1 MYRTVENRSLRV
13 LGAPREYVQGPG
25 ALDELPR
32 LAARHGNGHLLAVID
47 GFLFDTLSK
56 RLQANFSARGQQVT
70 CLRFA
75 GEATREEGDR
85 IVAAM
90 AGADVVA
97 GIGGG
102 KCIDIGK
109 YAGLHGS
116 KPVFSVPTVASN
128 DAPTSRLIVLYN
140 EAHAVTG
147 TEFLDYNPDIV
158 LVDTDII
165 ASAPPRLLR
174 AGIGDA
180 LTKLYEARAT
190 AVSDGANSFTARAP
204 FLGRK
209 LGEICREVIR
219 RCGPPVLTALER
231 GERHPDFEE
240 LVETLI
246 LLSGITF
253 ESGGLSVAHSMIR
266 GLTRVPAL
274 AGYLHGEHVAYST
287 LVQISLEGD
296 DNDLADAMEFN
307 HSIGLPISLHELG
320 VPPEAVVAAA
330 VDIAAGTMTAP
341 YITNFPR
348 KLEAPDIVNAIL
360 GVEAVANNSE
370 RQPNAGR

>member
-1 MYRTVENRSLRV
+1 MYRTVENPSLRV

-25 ALDELPR
+25 AIDELPH
-32 LAARHGNGHLLAVID
+32 LAARHGDGHLLAVID
-47 GFLFDTLSK
+47 GFLFDTLSP
-56 RLQANFSARGQQVT
+56 RLEALFASRGQTAT

-75 GEATREEGDR
+75 GEATRAEGDR
-85 IVAAM
+85 IVAALG
-90 AGADVVA
+90 AADVVA

-109 YAGLHGS
+109 YAGLHGG

-128 DAPTSRLIVLYN
+128 DAPTSRLIVIYT
-140 EAHAVTG
+140 EAHAVAG
-147 TEFLDYNPDIV
+147 TEFLAYNPDLV

-165 ASAPPRLLR
+165 AAAPPRLLR

-190 AVSDGANSFTARAP
+190 ALSDGANSFSARAP

-209 LGEICREVIR
+209 LGAICGEVIR
-219 RCGPPVLTALER
+219 RAGPPVLEALSR
-231 GERHPDFEE
+231 GERHADFEE

-246 LLSGITF
+246 LASGITF

-266 GLTRVPAL
+266 GLTRIPAL

-287 LVQISLEGD
+287 LVQIVIEGD
-296 DNDLADAMEFN
+296 EADLRGAFAFN
-307 HSIGLPISLHELG
+307 RSIGLPISLGELG
-320 VPPEAVVAAA
+320 VEPKDIVAAA
-330 VDIAAGTMTAP
+330 EEIAAGTMTAP

-348 KLEAPDIVNAIL
+348 KLEARDIAGAIL
-360 GVEAVANNSE
+360 ELEAIAKTSE
-370 RQPNAGR
+370 H

>member
-1 MYRTVENRSLRV
+1 MYRTVENPSHRV

-25 ALDELPR
+25 ALDELPH
-32 LAARHGNGHLLAVID
+32 LAARHGKGHLLAVID
-47 GFLFDTLSK
+47 GFLFDSLSK
-56 RLQANFSARGQQVT
+56 RLDALFVARGQRVT

-75 GEATREEGDR
+75 GEATRGEGER

-90 AGADVVA
+90 GEADVVA

-109 YAGLHGS
+109 FAGLHGG

-128 DAPTSRLIVLYN
+128 DAPTSRLIVLYT
-140 EAHAVTG
+140 EEHAVIG
-147 TEFLDYNPDIV
+147 TEFLAYNPDLV

-165 ASAPPRLLR
+165 ANAPPRLLR

-190 AVSDGANSFTARAP
+190 AVSDGANSFSARAP

-209 LGEICREVIR
+209 LGAICREVIHR
-219 RCGPPVLTALER
+219 SGPPVLEALSS

-246 LLSGITF
+246 LISGITF

-266 GLTRVPAL
+266 GLTRIPAL

-287 LVQISLEGD
+287 LVQIVLEGD
-296 DNDLADAMEFN
+296 EADLRDALAFN
-307 HSIGLPISLHELG
+307 RSIGLPVSLHELG
-320 VPPEAVVAAA
+320 VAQQDIAAA
-330 VDIAAGTMTAP
+330 AEAIAAGTMTAP

-348 KLEAPDIVNAIL
+348 KLDARDIATAIL
-360 GVEAVANNSE
+360 KLEAIADI
-370 RQPNAGR
+370 GD

>member
-1 MYRTVENRSLRV
+1 MYRTVENPSLRV

-25 ALDELPR
+25 AIDELPY
-32 LAARHGNGHLLAVID
+32 LAARHGDGHLLAVID
-47 GFLFDTLSK
+47 GFLFETLSP
-56 RLQANFSARGQQVT
+56 RLEELFAARGQTVT

-75 GEATREEGDR
+75 GEATRAEGDR
-85 IVAAM
+85 IVAALG
-90 AGADVVA
+90 AADVVA

-109 YAGLHGS
+109 YAGLHGG

-128 DAPTSRLIVLYN
+128 DAPTSRLIVLYT
-140 EAHAVTG
+140 EAHAVAG
-147 TEFLDYNPDIV
+147 TEFLASNPDLV

-165 ASAPPRLLR
+165 AAAPPRLLR

-190 AVSDGANSFTARAP
+190 ALSNGANSFSSRAP

-219 RCGPPVLTALER
+219 RCGKPVLDALTH
-231 GERHPDFEE
+231 GERHADFEE
-240 LVETLI
+240 LVETLVLI
-246 LLSGITF
+246 SGTTF

-274 AGYLHGEHVAYST
+274 SNYLHGEHVAYST
-287 LVQISLEGD
+287 LVQIVIEGD
-296 DNDLADAMEFN
+296 DHDLSDALAFN
-307 HSIGLPISLHELG
+307 RSIGLPVSLRELG
-320 VPPEAVVAAA
+320 VEPSDLDAAA
-330 VDIAAGTMTAP
+330 EEIAAGTMTAP

-348 KLEAPDIVNAIL
+348 RLEARDIAAAILKLESIVDI
-360 GVEAVANNSE
+360 GD
-370 RQPNAGR
+370 

>member
-1 MYRTVENRSLRV
+1 MYRTVENPSHRV

-25 ALDELPR
+25 ALDELPH
-32 LAARHGNGHLLAVID
+32 LAALHGKGHLLAVID

-56 RLQANFSARGQQVT
+56 RLETLFSARGQAVT

-75 GEATREEGDR
+75 GEATRSEGER

-90 AGADVVA
+90 GEADVVA

-109 YAGLHGS
+109 FAGLHGK

-128 DAPTSRLIVLYN
+128 DAPTSRLIVLYT
-140 EAHAVTG
+140 EDHAVAG
-147 TEFLDYNPDIV
+147 TEFLAFNPDLV

-165 ASAPPRLLR
+165 AAAPLRLLR

-190 AVSDGANSFTARAP
+190 ALSDGANSFSARAP

-209 LGEICREVIR
+209 LGAICREVIMR
-219 RCGPPVLTALER
+219 SGPPVLEALSR
-231 GERHPDFEE
+231 GERHADFEE

-246 LLSGITF
+246 LISGLTF

-266 GLTRVPAL
+266 GLTRVPQL

-287 LVQISLEGD
+287 LVQIVLEGD
-296 DNDLADAMEFN
+296 AGDLQDAMAFN
-307 HSIGLPISLHELG
+307 RSIGLPVSLRELG
-320 VPPEAVVAAA
+320 VSSDALAIAAE
-330 VDIAAGTMTAP
+330 DIAAGTMTAP

-348 KLEAPDIVNAIL
+348 KLEARDIVDAVL
-360 GVEAVANNSE
+360 KLEALTETSE
-370 RQPNAGR
+370 R